1 MSEELSNEHDECAEE
16 SLPGADDASQAPQ
29 NVAHL
34 IEELKRRTSELETA
48 NRELRRVSHYRSLFL
63 GRMSHEL
70 RTPLTSILGF
80 CEILL
85 DHEQLTEAQHRFC
98 RKIQDS
104 GMQLQTSLDQLVDL
118 SRIEAGRT
126 ELFLQE
132 FPLRETLRD
141 VCGALT
147 RFAQKHQVTV
157 EYDLAANL
165 TTIVCD
171 EGRLRQI
178 LYSFLAW
185 CVSRSSSGGRVGLQS
200 RIVDEA
206 RVQISFEDEG
216 EQIADLSRVFDP
228 PDHASEELPNLE
240 ELGVIISR
248 KLLDMLGGVVI
259 VENRTAAGILVTIEL
274 PLRPAKEY

>member
-1 MSEELSNEHDECAEE
+1 
-16 SLPGADDASQAPQ
+16 
-29 NVAHL
+29 
-34 IEELKRRTSELETA
+34 
-48 NRELRRVSHYRSLFL
+48 
-63 GRMSHEL
+63 MSHEL

-141 VCGALT
+141 ACAAVT
-147 RFAQKHQVTV
+147 RFAQKHQVRI

-165 TTIVCD
+165 ATIVCD

-178 LYSFLAW
+178 LYNFLAW
-185 CVSRSSSGGRVGLQS
+185 CVSRSASGGRVGLQS

-216 EQIADLSRVFDP
+216 EQIEDLVRVFDP
-228 PDHASEELPNLE
+228 PDQGASEELPNLE

-248 KLLDMLGGVVI
+248 KLLDMLGGAVT
-259 VENRTAAGILVTIEL
+259 VENRPAAGILVTLEL
-274 PLRPAKEY
+274 PLRPAKE